1 MPHRLIMLAA
11 LIGLISFTGA
21 CGAFTAG
28 YDETVSKAKEE
39 VLREDLR
46 VMREM
51 IKAYAHDKGALPQSL
66 EDLVRAGYLH
76 SIPED
81 PMSGKP
87 DWMVT
92 AGEDPKLGKGSK
104 GMIDVHSSSSIKS
117 AGGTPYSEW

>member
-1 MPHRLIMLAA
+1 MPHRLILLAA
-11 LIGLISFTGA
+11 LSVLISFSGA

-39 VLREDLR
+39 VLKQDLQ
-46 VMREM
+46 VMRGM
-51 IKAYAHDKGALPQSL
+51 IKAYAHDNGALPQSL

-81 PMSGKP
+81 PMTGKP
-87 DWMVT
+87 DWKVM

-104 GMIDVHSSSSIKS
+104 GVVDVHSSSSNKS
-117 AGGTPYSEW
+117 SGGTPYSEW

>member
-1 MPHRLIMLAA
+1 MLAA
-11 LIGLISFTGA
+11 LIVLTSCTGA

-28 YDETVSKAKEE
+28 HDETVSKAKEE
-39 VLREDLR
+39 VLKDDLR

-51 IKAYAHDKGALPQSL
+51 IKVYARDKGALPQSL

-81 PMSGKP
+81 PMTGKP
-87 DWMVT
+87 DWKVT

-104 GMIDVHSSSSIKS
+104 GVVDVHSSSSIKS
-117 AGGTPYSEW
+117 SGGTAYSEW